1 MNDTGN
7 TTRERNMD
15 AAAGL
20 PPGEAER
27 TPAPGEAP
35 DEPMN
40 KMFVRRD
47 KDALLRRLRRI
58 EGQVRGL
65 QRMVDEDK
73 YCVDI
78 LVQIAAVRAAL
89 DRVGLM
95 LLKDH
100 TKGCVAR
107 AIERHEGD
115 EAVDELMDVIS
126 KFIR

>member
-1 MNDTGN
+1 MNGTGN
-7 TTRERNMD
+7 TTRERKWD

-20 PPGEAER
+20 PPVEAER

-35 DEPMN
+35 DEPMH
-40 KMFVRRD
+40 KMFVRRA
-47 KDALLRRLRRI
+47 KAALLRRLRRI

-65 QRMVDEDK
+65 QRMGDEDK
-73 YCVDI
+73 YWRDS
-78 LVQIAAVRAAL
+78 LVEVGAVRAAL

-115 EAVDELMDVIS
+115 EAVHELMDVIS